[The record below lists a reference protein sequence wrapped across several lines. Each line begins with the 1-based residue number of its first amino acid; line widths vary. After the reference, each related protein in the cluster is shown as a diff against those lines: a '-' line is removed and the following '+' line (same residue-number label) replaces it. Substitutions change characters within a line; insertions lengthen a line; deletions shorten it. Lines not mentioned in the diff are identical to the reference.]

1 MSEYFS
7 VKLYSFQLE
16 LLYISLAGMI
26 FQKLFQKYA
35 SQKDIKIAY
44 VLKKSLS
51 NYDKPELIDLGLILC
66 SMGGFG
72 LVLNACVC
80 LNGMY
85 SCIPCSFCKFTQVEP
100 SPRSAH
106 QHARHTSYMTS
117 ETSRHF
123 GTSEDQPAPTD
134 FDDGLPSYD
143 EIFPPKAEF

>member
-1 MSEYFS
+1 MFFH
-7 VKLYSFQLE
+7 K
-16 LLYISLAGMI
+16 LLYE
-26 FQKLFQKYA
+26 YA
-35 SQKDIKIAY
+35 SQKDLKIAY

-51 NYDKPELIDLGLILC
+51 NYDKPELVDLGLILC

-85 SCIPCSFCKFTQVEP
+85 SCIPCSFCKFTQIEP

>member
-72 LVLNACVC
+72 LILNACVC